1 MTGLRGGRDARL
13 EPLSLSDSEGPKQ
26 LRSTNRPK
34 RNLSA
39 PKPRSLSY
47 ALMASVGIALEGRGV
62 KCKLLIRKCKLKIAR
77 AGERLPFEAPPYS
90 ASYSCFT
97 HLWARSI
104 GVKEGFLM
112 GRTQTV
118 RVAS

>member
-1 MTGLRGGRDARL
+1 
-13 EPLSLSDSEGPKQ
+13 
-26 LRSTNRPK
+26 
-34 RNLSA
+34 
-39 PKPRSLSY
+39 
-47 ALMASVGIALEGRGV
+47 MASVGIALEGRGV